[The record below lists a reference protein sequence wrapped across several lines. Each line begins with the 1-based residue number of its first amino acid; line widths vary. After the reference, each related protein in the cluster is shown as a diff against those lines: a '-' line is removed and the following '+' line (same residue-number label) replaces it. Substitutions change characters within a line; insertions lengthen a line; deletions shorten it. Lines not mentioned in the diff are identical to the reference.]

1 MRGVNGQIQAL
12 PVPVGVIQPTPVDVN
27 DGSDIIGGGSSMTPG
42 ALYASAFW
50 RSGQPILLP
59 PWPGAT
65 QTLARSI
72 NNSAEIVGEGNLVP
86 GGPMHA
92 LLRTVTTGAP
102 PCGSV

>member
-1 MRGVNGQIQAL
+1 MRWINGQIQAL
-12 PVPVGVIQPTPVDVN
+12 PVPAGVIQPTPVDVN

-92 LLRTVTTGAP
+92 LLRTVTTGGP